1 MTKRVDN
8 HGVPTQGEGTL
19 GTQRGF
25 AVPLSSTIS
34 SVVIAQTASLTVLNN
49 LITKIFQ
56 VRDKLQACTQPA
68 WI

>member
-1 MTKRVDN
+1 MTKGVDN

-34 SVVIAQTASLTVLNN
+34 SAVIAQTASLTVLNN
-49 LITKIFQ
+49 LIT
-56 VRDKLQACTQPA
+56 
-68 WI
+68 